1 MIPPVPLYVLLN
13 CAFSFSRKTILSWK
27 KYFWHIPNW
36 NYNMLL
42 RKLNPHGKQVDEL
55 VQNAPVSCPT
65 RAFAIHP
72 CERGCFLLW
81 FLNVAEA
88 FLLFLGVAKPSW
100 PEPGKASLIP
110 LIWNFSKLLGLP
122 GTLEILWMQLRR
134 DQGQDNQSKETVNF
148 STKEVRCDLFP
159 TPMNQKN

>member
-1 MIPPVPLYVLLN
+1 MCTSWLLVFFCHSLFN
-13 CAFSFSRKTILSWK
+13 GEYEGVKLWISQ
-27 KYFWHIPNW
+27 Y
-36 NYNMLL
+36 YNMLL
-42 RKLNPHGKQVDEL
+42 RKLNPRGKQVDEL

-88 FLLFLGVAKPSW
+88 FLLFLGVAKPCW
-100 PEPGKASLIP
+100 PEPGKASLVP

-122 GTLEILWMQLRR
+122 GTLEILWVQLRR

-159 TPMNQKN
+159 MPMNQKS